1 MPKRTKNNKPPKY
14 SKLGKYAVVYYNR
27 KPVYL
32 GIYGSEESHVAYARF
47 VAESR
52 SDPVFR
58 STTEVTEIAVREL
71 ALAFLDYAKVTY
83 DHSGYLHYRI
93 VINDFLLKL
102 YGDLAVNGFKPSC
115 LKVIRSEMILSGRY
129 CRNTINDHTGRITRI
144 FAWGH
149 DNDFVDERTVD
160 ALQKVRKLRKG
171 EWGTFDHPDR
181 KFVDDD
187 AVRRTLPFMVKT
199 IATMVQIQRMTGMR
213 PSELCK
219 MTVGDISR
227 TRGNGL
233 WYYTLKARETEQIAH
248 KTEEASGKK
257 IIPLSKPV
265 QELLLPFL
273 QDKKPTAA
281 VFSPRTAM
289 QEKKERQRKERKT
302 PMTPSQIARD
312 KKRAETPYA
321 KTNEFYDRNSYR
333 KAIAYA
339 IKRANKNLPP
349 EQQIPHWFPY
359 QIRHSTSTAIEITE
373 GLDKSQAVL
382 GHRSPNTTRR
392 YSHGQLKLAEE
403 VARKQV
409 NPFETE

>member
-1 MPKRTKNNKPPKY
+1 MSKRTKNKPPKY
-14 SKLGKYAVVYYNR
+14 TKVGKYAVVYHNR

-32 GIYGSEESHVAYARF
+32 GLYGSEESHTAYARF

-52 SDPVFR
+52 ANPTFCPQVEAIKI
-58 STTEVTEIAVREL
+58 TVREL
-71 ALAFLDYAKVTY
+71 ALAFLDYAEVTY

-102 YGDLAVNGFKPSC
+102 YGDVAVDNFKPSC
-115 LKVIRSEMILSGRY
+115 LKLVRSEMIHSGRY
-129 CRNTINDHTGRITRI
+129 CRNTINDHIGRITRI
-144 FAWGH
+144 FAWGF
-149 DNDFVDERTVD
+149 DNDSVDERTVD

-187 AVRRTLPFMVKT
+187 VVRRTLPFMVKT

-219 MTVGDISR
+219 MTVGDINR

-248 KTEEASGKK
+248 KTEESTGEKV
-257 IIPLSKPV
+257 IPLSKPV
-265 QELLLPFL
+265 QELLLPFM
-273 QDKKPTAA
+273 QGKKPTAA

-302 PMTPSQIARD
+302 PITPSQAKRD
-312 KKRAETPYA
+312 KCRAETPLVA
-321 KTNEFYDRNSYR
+321 KETIQS
-333 KAIAYA
+333 
-339 IKRANKNLPP
+339 
-349 EQQIPHWFPY
+349 QIPNWEDYYSPELLEGALKKYTRALDDTFVMMHRVAYF
-359 QIRHSTSTAIEITE
+359 E
-373 GLDKSQAVL
+373 GLSKTDNPEFSEDL
-382 GHRSPNTTRR
+382 FFYETR
-392 YSHGQLKLAEE
+392 
-403 VARKQV
+403 
-409 NPFETE
+409 